1 MKSSWAGRALIA
13 GGIATLLWLE
23 RRKPLRR
30 AVDRG
35 PKRIARNL
43 AVGAITAAVVS
54 ALERPLVQRLSVLTE
69 KRNWGIVP
77 RLPVPSTWRGIA
89 AVLLMD
95 YTLYWWHVL
104 LHRSPLLWRLH
115 EPHHADLDL
124 DASTGVRFHFAEFLA
139 SIPWRCAQVVAIGVG
154 PRRLAFW
161 QKLTLCEVLFH
172 HANARLSMPLERRLS
187 RVIVTPRM
195 HGIHHSVI
203 RAERDSN
210 FSSGLSVWDRLHAT
224 SYIDLSRDDVKI
236 GLSEHQHA
244 RDVTVGKMLALPFHS
259 ARRTR

>member
-1 MKSSWAGRALIA
+1 MKSSWAGPALMV

-23 RRKPLRR
+23 HRRPLRR

-35 PKRIARNL
+35 PARIARNV
-43 AVGAITAAVVS
+43 AVGAITAVAVYTF
-54 ALERPLVQRLSVLTE
+54 ERPLVKRLSALAE

-77 RLPVPSTWRGIA
+77 RLRVPSAWQRIG

-104 LHRSPLLWRLH
+104 LHRSPMLWRLH

-154 PRRLAFW
+154 PRMLALW
-161 QKLTLCEVLFH
+161 QKLTLGEVLFH
-172 HANARLSMPLERRLS
+172 HSNVRLPVALERWLA
-187 RVIVTPRM
+187 RVVVTPRM
-195 HGIHHSVI
+195 HGIHHSLV

-210 FSSGLSVWDRLHAT
+210 FASGLSMWDRMHAT
-224 SYIDLSRDDVKI
+224 FRIDLRRDDVKI
-236 GLSEHQHA
+236 GLPEHQHA
-244 RDVTVGKMLALPFHS
+244 RDVTVGKTLALPFHS
-259 ARRTR
+259 ARRMR